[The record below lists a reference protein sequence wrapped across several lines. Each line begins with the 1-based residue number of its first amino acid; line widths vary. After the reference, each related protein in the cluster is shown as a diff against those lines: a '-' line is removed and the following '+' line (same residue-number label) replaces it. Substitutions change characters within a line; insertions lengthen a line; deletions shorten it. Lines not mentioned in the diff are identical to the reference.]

1 MTLYVTYHV
10 SLNGSMGFGA
20 ANVHNLAA
28 PRSPEEIEL
37 LREVIFTKG
46 NLKESGVDSILILS
60 WVELPGAPLP
70 AETEFYLIYGSDA
83 DGESIDTVVEAGS
96 TEEAEKLWR
105 EWCDENGF
113 EPDEKDFTIYRLPAK
128 RNKPCA
134 LDWGDQAGVVLM
146 KDTRR

>member
-1 MTLYVTYHV
+1 MTLYVTYH
-10 SLNGSMGFGA
+10 LFANGNVGFGSGT
-20 ANVHNLAA
+20 VFNLPA
-28 PRSPEEIEL
+28 PRSGDDIEA
-37 LREVIFTKG
+37 LRETI
-46 NLKESGVDSILILS
+46 LKEFKLKEVGVESIIILS